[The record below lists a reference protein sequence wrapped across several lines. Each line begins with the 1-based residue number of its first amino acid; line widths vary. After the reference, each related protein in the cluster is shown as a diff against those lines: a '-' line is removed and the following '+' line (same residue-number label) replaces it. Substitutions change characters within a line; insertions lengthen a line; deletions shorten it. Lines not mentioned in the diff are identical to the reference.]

1 MNLFRQL
8 QPIALATVPQEEA
21 LQRANLDDIC
31 TRTTN
36 AKWLRENCDVVVRLS
51 DPGPRFCAL
60 RGCSGVFLRLAA
72 LLCRRVPKT
81 VKN

>member
-1 MNLFRQL
+1 M
-8 QPIALATVPQEEA
+8 PQEQA
-21 LQRANLDDIC
+21 FHGTNLDDIC

-60 RGCSGVFLRLAA
+60 LSGSRA
-72 LLCRRVPKT
+72 LLRFAAMLCREPEG
-81 VKN
+81 VKK